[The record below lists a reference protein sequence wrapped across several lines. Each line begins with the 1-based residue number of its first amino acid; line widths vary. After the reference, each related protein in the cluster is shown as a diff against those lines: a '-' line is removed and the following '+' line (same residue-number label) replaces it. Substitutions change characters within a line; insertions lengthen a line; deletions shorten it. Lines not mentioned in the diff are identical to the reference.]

1 MNYIDRRWNL
11 AFENVRGP
19 VRYSSDGFSAE
30 ALHVL
35 HQGLEGRLS
44 VRVGDAVDDP
54 AQIFQARLSAAVNV
68 KSLLRHAPQMDWL
81 RPYVNGISQWRIGV
95 DLAKSVPDAHG
106 VLGHLTLDSDLVGTA
121 LNLPAPLDKGSG
133 RVLPA
138 HINVALPMEQE

>member
-1 MNYIDRRWNL
+1 
-11 AFENVRGP
+11 
-19 VRYSSDGFSAE
+19 
-30 ALHVL
+30 
-35 HQGLEGRLS
+35 
-44 VRVGDAVDDP
+44 
-54 AQIFQARLSAAVNV
+54 
-68 KSLLRHAPQMDWL
+68 MDWL

-138 HINVALPMEQE
+138 HINVAFTHGAGKDIALALGKLVAVRSNGRWGRGRCACRHGE